1 MGSPFSTAS
10 AYLNATGT
18 LHSFTGHPTTT
29 AVFLI
34 ISVILTGWFLVKS
47 FTIHH

>member
-1 MGSPFSTAS
+1 MGSPFATAQ
-10 AYLNATGT
+10 AYLDATGT
-18 LHSFTGHPTTT
+18 LHSFTGHPTTA

-34 ISVILTGWFLVKS
+34 LSVAVTGWFLVKA

>member
-1 MGSPFSTAS
+1 MGSPFATAD
-10 AYLNATGT
+10 AYLNATGP
-18 LHSFTGHPTTT
+18 LHSFVGHPATT

-34 ISVILTGWFLVKS
+34 LSVVVTGWFLVKS